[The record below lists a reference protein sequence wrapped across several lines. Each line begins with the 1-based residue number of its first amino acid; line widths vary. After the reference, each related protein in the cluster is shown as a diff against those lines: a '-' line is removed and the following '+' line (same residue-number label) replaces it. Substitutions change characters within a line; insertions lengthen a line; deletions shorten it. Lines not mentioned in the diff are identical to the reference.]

1 MAKLTLSVDAKVVDV
16 AKRYAAH
23 RGTSVSQLVEEYL
36 SLVSRLGEPPGAPMP
51 PILARWQGVLKGSKL
66 DVADYRK
73 HLERKYR

>member
-1 MAKLTLSVDAKVVDV
+1 VNAKVVEV
-16 AKRYAAH
+16 AKKYAAQ

-36 SLVSRLGEPPGAPMP
+36 RLVSSLGEPRPKPMP
-51 PILARWQGVLKGSKL
+51 PILARWYGLLKGSRL